1 MPEGRP
7 LHDVAQEFAAELA
20 DRVSRF
26 LDRECTFTSTA
37 VPNGRLVVTDEDDD
51 GSFHCT
57 STVSHFWCS
66 ASISANWDSRE
77 TYLAV
82 EQSSFK
88 VFAGSQSGEPL
99 FRYEFLRDPQN
110 ANVPCAHL
118 QIGAHRDEFTHA
130 LGFGGSSRRSRKRAG
145 IPPGRAPRIVDV
157 HFPLGGPRFRP
168 CLEDILAMTR
178 EEFGI
183 DTAKGWQKV
192 VNEGRQRWR
201 LIQLAS
207 AVRDSPEEAARVLRE
222 LDYTVERSASSPAS
236 GNRNRLIQP

>member
-7 LHDVAQEFAAELA
+7 LQDVAQDFAAELA
-20 DRVSRF
+20 DTVSRF
-26 LDRECTFTSTA
+26 LDRECSFTSTA
-37 VPNGRLVVTDEDDD
+37 ISNGRFVVADKDGDGIPLHINGEQLLVLSVDIRC
-51 GSFHCT
+51 H
-57 STVSHFWCS
+57 
-66 ASISANWDSRE
+66 WDSRE

-130 LGFGGSSRRSRKRAG
+130 LGYGGSSRRSRKRAG
-145 IPPGRAPRIVDV
+145 IPPGKAPRIVDV

-192 VNEGRQRWR
+192 VNEGRRRWR

-207 AVRDSPEEAARVLRE
+207 AVRDCPEEAARVLRE
-222 LDYTVERSASSPAS
+222 LDYTVERFPSSAAS
-236 GNRNRLIQP
+236 GNRARLIQP